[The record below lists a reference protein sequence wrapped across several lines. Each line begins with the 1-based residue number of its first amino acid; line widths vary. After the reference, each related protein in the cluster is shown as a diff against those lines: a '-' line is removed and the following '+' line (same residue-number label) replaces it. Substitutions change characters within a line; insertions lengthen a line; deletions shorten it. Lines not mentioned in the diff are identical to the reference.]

1 MTQRL
6 LRRDSK
12 KRPRNDGIEYSDTEI
27 ASGGVS
33 WKEPRNDGIEDS
45 DTEIASGGVS
55 WKEPRNDGWGIVTR
69 RLLRGEFHGRIL
81 ATTGGG

>member
-1 MTQRL
+1 MEGSSQR
-6 LRRDSK
+6 RVGD
-12 KRPRNDGIEYSDTEI
+12 SDTEI

-33 WKEPRNDGIEDS
+33 WKEPRNGGIEDS

-55 WKEPRNDGWGIVTR
+55 WKEPRNYGIEDSAWS
-69 RLLRGEFHGRIL
+69 LLRWEFHGRNL

>member
-1 MTQRL
+1 MEGTSQR
-6 LRRDSK
+6 RVGD
-12 KRPRNDGIEYSDTEI
+12 SDTEI

-55 WKEPRNDGWGIVTR
+55 WKAPRNDGWGIVTR
-69 RLLRGEFHGRIL
+69 RLLRGEFHGR
-81 ATTGGG
+81 G